1 MLKKYLKSISAKIL
15 LSFII
20 VYAVLFVCGLV
31 VDQHFTLLITPVY
44 ILYGIWLLMSDNKR
58 MLFVLSFFNKRLY
71 PVELISFDNSRHFTL
86 AKYNHNNQLVAPVY
100 FSSNVGQVILLDDGT
115 VDKHSESSYI
125 KHWLPLNKN
134 DRVRHILTNDIP
146 I

>member
-1 MLKKYLKSISAKIL
+1 MLKIL
-15 LSFII
+15 LRSINSKVLLIATFLYVVLII
-20 VYAVLFVCGLV
+20 CGII
-31 VDQHFTLLITPVY
+31 FNPSWTLLVTPIY
-44 ILYGIWLLMSDNKR
+44 LLCGSWLLISDNKHV
-58 MLFVLSFFNKRLY
+58 LIFLSFFSKKIH

-115 VDKHSESSYI
+115 VDKRSESFYI
-125 KHWLPLNKN
+125 KYWLPLNKN